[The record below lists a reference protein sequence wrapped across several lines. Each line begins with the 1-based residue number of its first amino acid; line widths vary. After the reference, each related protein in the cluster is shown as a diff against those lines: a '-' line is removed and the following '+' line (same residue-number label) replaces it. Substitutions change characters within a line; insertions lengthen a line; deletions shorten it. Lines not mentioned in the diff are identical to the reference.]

1 MLGYAG
7 ARAAARVGTVVARYA
22 FGEHIESGTLVDRTE
37 IVGEKDPDR
46 RVHPDYRDVRPL
58 EGRTVTQRRLDR
70 RPRRRRELDAEVNNG
85 LLPRDG

>member
-46 RVHPDYRDVRPL
+46 RVHPDYRDVRPSKAAQSHSAAWTD
-58 EGRTVTQRRLDR
+58 GRAAGGNSTRR
-70 RPRRRRELDAEVNNG
+70 
-85 LLPRDG
+85 